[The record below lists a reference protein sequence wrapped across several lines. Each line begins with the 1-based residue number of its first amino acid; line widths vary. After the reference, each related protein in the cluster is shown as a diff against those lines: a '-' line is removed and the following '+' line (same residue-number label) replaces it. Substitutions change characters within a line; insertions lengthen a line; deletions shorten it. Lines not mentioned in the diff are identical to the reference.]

1 MMDGHGRPLLGPRDP
16 DTEGPRAWNGVFPS
30 AGQLVIFARWMAT
43 PVHSA
48 SYGHR
53 YNAWRIATNRE
64 PLDAESIRYVQSMFS
79 ASLADL
85 WPALRKLARRGR

>member
-1 MMDGHGRPLLGPRDP
+1 MDGAEMLRLRDP
-16 DTEGPRAWNGVFPS
+16 DTEAARAWNGVFPS
-30 AGQLVIFARWMAT
+30 ARQLVIMSRWLVT

-64 PLDAESIRYVQSMFS
+64 PLSEESIRYVQSMFG
-79 ASLADL
+79 ASLGDL
-85 WPALRKLARRGR
+85 WPALRRLVRRGR